1 MPASAPAS
9 CDDDIG
15 LPPALLLLGPTASGK
30 TACAL
35 ALARELPVEIV
46 SVDSALVYRDMDI
59 GTAKPSAEELASCP
73 HHLIDI
79 VSPEEAYSA
88 ARFRTDAIRLMGEIN
103 ARGRIPLLAG
113 GTMLYFKALRD
124 GLSDLPAADA
134 DLRRAID
141 EDAAARGW
149 PALHAELGALDP
161 AAAARLEPTDA
172 QRIQRA
178 LEIVRVTG
186 RPLAES
192 YARKEDDTLP
202 CRLLPIALAPS
213 DRSVLHER
221 IAQRFDAMLA
231 AGLVD
236 ELRTLRAKYRL
247 EPGMPSMRC
256 VGYRQ
261 AWEFLDGHIDSDTL
275 RFKGIAATRQL
286 AKRQLTWQR
295 QFRETWPG
303 LVELD
308 CLRTDLP
315 GAVRDAAQRL
325 LDH

>member
-1 MPASAPAS
+1 MPTPARPACRDS
-9 CDDDIG
+9 G

-35 ALARELPVEIV
+35 ALAHELPVEIV

-59 GTAKPSAEELASCP
+59 GTAKPSAAELASCP

-88 ARFRTDAIRLMGEIN
+88 ARFRADAVRLMGEIT

-124 GLSDLPAADA
+124 GLSDLPPANA

-141 EDAAARGW
+141 EDAAVRGW
-149 PALHAELGALDP
+149 SALHAELARLDP

-172 QRIQRA
+172 QRIQRV

-186 RPLAES
+186 RPLADS
-192 YARKEDDTLP
+192 YARREDDTLP

-213 DRSVLHER
+213 DRGVLHAR

-236 ELRTLRAKYRL
+236 EVRALRAKYRL

-261 AWEFLDGHIDSDTL
+261 AWEFLDGQIDRDTL

-308 CLRTDLP
+308 CMRADLP

>member
-1 MPASAPAS
+1 MTDVTAP
-9 CDDDIG
+9 

-30 TACAL
+30 TASAL
-35 ALARELPVEIV
+35 ALARALPVEII

-59 GTAKPSAEELASCP
+59 GTAKPTADERAACP

-79 VSPEEAYSA
+79 ISPEDSYSA
-88 ARFRTDAIRLMGEIN
+88 ARFRADAARLMHEIG
-103 ARGRIPLLAG
+103 ARGHIPLLAG

-134 DLRRAID
+134 ALRRAID
-141 EDAAARGW
+141 EEATTRGW
-149 PALHAELGALDP
+149 PALHAELARLDP
-161 AAAARLEPTDA
+161 EAAARLEPGDA

-192 YARKEDDTLP
+192 YARKEDDALP

-213 DRSVLHER
+213 DRSVLHAR
-221 IAQRFDAMLA
+221 IAERFDAMLR
-231 AGLVD
+231 AGFVD
-236 ELRTLRAKYRL
+236 EVRRLRARYRL
-247 EPGMPSMRC
+247 DPAMPSMRC

-261 AWEFLDGHIDSDTL
+261 AWEYLDGEIGYDEF
-275 RFKGIAATRQL
+275 RFRGIAATRQL

-295 QFRETWPG
+295 QFRETWPE
-303 LVELD
+303 LQTLD
-308 CLRTDLP
+308 CLRPDLAE
-315 GAVRDAAQRL
+315 AVLDAALRL
-325 LDH
+325 LHVPA

>member
-1 MPASAPAS
+1 MNQPASP
-9 CDDDIG
+9 
-15 LPPALLLLGPTASGK
+15 PPALLLLGPTASGK

-35 ALARELPVEIV
+35 ALAQALPVEIV

-59 GTAKPSAEELASCP
+59 GTAKPDRAERAACP

-79 VSPEEAYSA
+79 VSPEESYSA
-88 ARFRTDAIRLMGEIN
+88 ARFCADALRLIDEIT

-124 GLSDLPAADA
+124 GLSDLPQADEA
-134 DLRRAID
+134 LRRDID
-141 EDAAARGW
+141 DAAARRGW
-149 PALHAELGALDP
+149 PALHADLAALDP

-178 LEIVRVTG
+178 LEIVRLTG

-192 YARKEDDTLP
+192 YARRTHATA
-202 CRLLPIALAPS
+202 RHRWLPIALAPR
-213 DRSVLHER
+213 DRSLLHQR
-221 IAQRFDAMLA
+221 IEQRFARMLA
-231 AGLVD
+231 DGLVD
-236 ELRTLRAKYRL
+236 EVVALRRRYALDAT
-247 EPGMPSMRC
+247 MPSMRC

-261 AWEFLDGHIDSDTL
+261 VWEYLDGRCDYATM
-275 RFKGIAATRQL
+275 RGKGVVATRQL

-295 QFRETWPG
+295 QFRETWPE

-308 CLRTDLP
+308 CGQPRLAD
-315 GAVRDAAQRL
+315 AVLAAAQRL
-325 LDH
+325 LD

>member
-1 MPASAPAS
+1 MSAPH
-9 CDDDIG
+9 
-15 LPPALLLLGPTASGK
+15 PPALLLLGPTASGK

-35 ALARELPVEIV
+35 ALAAALPVEIV

-59 GTAKPSAEELASCP
+59 GTAKPTPEELAACP

-88 ARFRTDAIRLMGEIN
+88 ARFRADALRVMDEIA

-113 GTMLYFKALRD
+113 GTMLYFKALRE
-124 GLSDLPAADA
+124 GLSDLPPADA
-134 DLRRAID
+134 ALRAELDRAAL
-141 EDAAARGW
+141 ERGW
-149 PALHAELGALDP
+149 PALHAELAALDP

-178 LEIVRVTG
+178 LEIVRLTG
-186 RPLAES
+186 RPLADS
-192 YARKEDDTLP
+192 YARREMAAP
-202 CRLLPIALAPS
+202 PWRLLPIALAPS
-213 DRSVLHER
+213 DRSVLHAR

-231 AGLVD
+231 AGLLD
-236 ELRTLRAKYRL
+236 EVRRLRARYRL
-247 EPGMPSMRC
+247 DLGMPSMRC

-261 AWEFLDGHIDSDTL
+261 AWEHLDGLYDLDTL

-295 QFRETWPG
+295 QFRETWPE
-303 LVELD
+303 LVEID
-308 CLRTDLP
+308 CLAPDLA
-315 GAVRDAAQRL
+315 GTVLATARRL
-325 LDH
+325 LEPN